1 MEYIV
6 LIIAVFGCVY
16 CPFWI
21 KNANDNKDRGYG
33 IFSMCGSIIMLVISI
48 FLISYK

>member
-21 KNANDNKDRGYG
+21 KNAAGDKVGNYEFIKKALGYE
-33 IFSMCGSIIMLVISI
+33 
-48 FLISYK
+48 

>member
-6 LIIAVFGCVY
+6 LTIAVFGCVY

-21 KNANDNKDRGYG
+21 KNADDNKDRGYG
-33 IFSMCGSIIMLVISI
+33 IFSMFGSIVMLVISI
-48 FLISYK
+48 SLILCK